1 MMFFN
6 ASVSRATTP
15 ISLDRL
21 KSIWLDRIKLDRMK
35 DEDEYANKFAH
46 GLNIKRQLL
55 TRELSLCKTAV

>member
-35 DEDEYANKFAH
+35 DEDEYANRFSR
-46 GLNIKRQLL
+46 GLSIKRQFLIK
-55 TRELSLCKTAV
+55 ELSSCKTAA